1 MISRHCRCPGCGIC
15 DAAEAIEPLK
25 KERTVLR
32 KSLKEEKQRYN
43 ELSQMTET
51 YIKRLHVTEEENKRL
66 RKALQTISNGMDIN
80 PPDALREPVVGYF
93 RGVAEAALKNDG

>member
-15 DAAEAIEPLK
+15 EAAEAIEPLK

-32 KSLKEEKQRYN
+32 KSLKEEKQRYK
-43 ELSQMTET
+43 ELSQMTES
-51 YIKRLHVTEEENKRL
+51 YIKRLHATEEENKRL

-80 PPDALREPVVGYF
+80 PPEPIRESIIDYF
-93 RGVAEAALKNDG
+93 KRIAEAALKNGG

>member
-15 DAAEAIEPLK
+15 DAAEAIDPLK

-32 KSLKEEKQRYN
+32 KSLKEQKQRYK

-51 YIKRLHVTEEENKRL
+51 YIKRLHATEEDNKRL

-80 PPDALREPVVGYF
+80 PSEPIRESIIDYFKGIAETALNG
-93 RGVAEAALKNDG
+93 

>member
-1 MISRHCRCPGCGIC
+1 MISRHCRCPGCGVC

-32 KSLKEEKQRYN
+32 KSLKEEKQRYK

-51 YIKRLHVTEEENKRL
+51 YIKRLHATEEDNKRL
-66 RKALQTISNGMDIN
+66 REALQTISNGMDIN
-80 PPDALREPVVGYF
+80 PPDSVREQIVDYFKGIAETALNG
-93 RGVAEAALKNDG
+93 